1 MNVDMNHERAES
13 LGIHLGYELLDKQ
26 SLEDLII
33 PYFWGFQPGSC
44 AAFQI
49 SLLFA
54 AVGRN
59 KLV

>member
-1 MNVDMNHERAES
+1 MNVDMIYEKAES
-13 LGIHLGYELLDKQ
+13 LGIHLGYELDKQ
-26 SLEDLII
+26 SLEDLIML
-33 PYFWGFQPGSC
+33 YFWGFQPGSC